1 MKEHQ
6 DRYISKAV
14 IRRLPRYFRYLR
26 ELLAAGIMRISSSE
40 LAERMHVTASQIR
53 QDLNCFGGFG
63 QQGYG
68 YPVDSLIESIG
79 SILHIDQKKSAV
91 IIGVGN
97 LGRAIIN
104 NFNFFKNG
112 FQLTAAFDASPEV
125 IGLDI
130 SGIHVYDIKDLR
142 DYCMDKHPD
151 VAVLT
156 LPKAYAHDTAALL
169 CDCGIKGI
177 WNFTNI
183 DLHLQFEQVAVENVH
198 FAESLMVLSYRLGE
212 KMGREGQK

>member
-1 MKEHQ
+1 MEKKVSQ
-6 DRYISKAV
+6 AV
-14 IRRLPRYFRYLR
+14 IKRLPRYHIHLKELQANGVTKISSR
-26 ELLAAGIMRISSSE
+26 ELGEKMGL
-40 LAERMHVTASQIR
+40 TASQVR
-53 QDLNCFGGFG
+53 QDFNCFGGFG

-183 DLHLQFEQVAVENVH
+183 DLHLQFDQVAVENVH

-212 KMGREGQK
+212 KMDREAQK